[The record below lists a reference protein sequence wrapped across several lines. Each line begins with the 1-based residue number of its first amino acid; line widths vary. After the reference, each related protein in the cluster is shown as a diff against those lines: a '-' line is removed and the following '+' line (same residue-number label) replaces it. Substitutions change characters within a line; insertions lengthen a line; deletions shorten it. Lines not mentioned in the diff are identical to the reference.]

1 MTSSS
6 SSGGTRTAILRGP
19 AATHVNLARIDAD
32 LRHNPYATATFADPR
47 LVDPVLAKAIEDAVV
62 TARAEAHEEGFAQ
75 GYAEGLELAGREKSS
90 VLDYEVGRVREAE
103 AAREQAV
110 QEALERLDDAAKVLA
125 AKQATALGGVEDL
138 LLGAAFDLATTL
150 LGRELELTDSPVYDA
165 LRRALAVLPAD
176 VPVSV
181 AVHPLDLASLGDLE
195 TLTNGRQVR
204 IVTDPDIEPGSCIAD
219 GGPSHVDASLAA
231 AIDRVRQVLA
241 P

>member
-6 SSGGTRTAILRGP
+6 SSAGTRTAILRGP

-32 LRHNPYATATFADPR
+32 LRHNPYAAATFADPR
-47 LVDPVLAKAIEDAVV
+47 LVDPVLAKVIEDAVV
-62 TARAEAHEEGFAQ
+62 AARAEAREDGFAQ
-75 GYAEGLELAGREKSS
+75 GYSEGLELAGREKSS
-90 VLDYEVGRVREAE
+90 VLDYEMSRAREAE
-103 AAREQAV
+103 AVREKAV
-110 QEALERLDDAAKVLA
+110 QEALERLDDAAKELA
-125 AKQATALGGVEDL
+125 TRQATALSGVEDL

-150 LGRELELTDSPVYDA
+150 LGRELEMTGSPAYDA

-181 AVHPLDLASLGDLE
+181 AVHPLDIAALGGVE

-204 IVTDPDIEPGSCIAD
+204 IVADPDIEPGSCIAD
-219 GGPSHVDASLAA
+219 GGASHVEASLAA

-241 P
+241 S